1 MCLKF
6 FDIYYK
12 YCIDITMMEETD
24 IEQSTIME
32 RIDLQELEIVN
43 NPITKILSYSLSLNR
58 KKMIIATENGLCII
72 NNSTRKYKKYEN

>member
-1 MCLKF
+1 
-6 FDIYYK
+6 
-12 YCIDITMMEETD
+12 MMEETD

-58 KKMIIATENGLCII
+58 KKMIITTENGLCII